1 MVLKSNMANPTALKL
16 LIFGGNGVLGTAIA
30 NKFKAEGYEVTFGVR
45 KVTNSADQF
54 QLPLTDEPV
63 PELLKGQL
71 FDSVVFAQG
80 ANNNDSVI
88 NYSSDDLNR
97 LFEANV
103 TFISQTT
110 KALIL
115 HNLVKHKGKMVILSS
130 FWEQVTRQEK
140 MSYTITKA
148 AVGGLVRSMAVDL
161 GNAKGILVNGLLP
174 GVVDSPMARGLLKP
188 EQIENVQGQTPG
200 KKMVTPSDVA
210 NATYLL
216 GCEDNTAISGQ
227 SLFVDYGF
235 AFARIL

>member
-1 MVLKSNMANPTALKL
+1 MPKL
-16 LIFGGNGVLGTAIA
+16 LIFGGTGVLGAAIA
-30 NKFKAEGYEVTFGVR
+30 EKYQANDYQVTYGVR
-45 KVTNSADQF
+45 KISNPDNQF
-54 QLPLTDEPV
+54 LLPLTEGPV

-71 FDSVVFAQG
+71 FDTVIFAQG
-80 ANNNDSVI
+80 ANNNDSVMNHSI
-88 NYSSDDLNR
+88 DDLNR

-103 TFISQTT
+103 TFISETS

-115 HNLVKHKGKMVILSS
+115 HNLIKHKGKIVILSS
-130 FWEQVTRQEK
+130 FWEQLTRQDK
-140 MSYTITKA
+140 MSYTVTKA

-188 EQIENVQGQTPG
+188 EQIENVQWQTPG
-200 KKMVTPSDVA
+200 HQMVVPLDVA
-210 NATYLL
+210 NAAYLL

-235 AFARIL
+235 SVARVL

>member
-1 MVLKSNMANPTALKL
+1 MPKL
-16 LIFGGNGVLGTAIA
+16 LIFGGTGVLGQTIA
-30 NKFKAEGYEVTFGVR
+30 NKFQANGYQVVYGVR
-45 KVTNSADQF
+45 TVSNPANQF
-54 QLPLTDEPV
+54 QLPLSDGPV
-63 PELLKGQL
+63 PELLKGEL
-71 FDSVVFAQG
+71 FDTVIFAQG

-88 NYSSDDLNR
+88 NHSLDDLNR

-103 TFISQTT
+103 SFISTTT

-115 HNLVKHKGKMVILSS
+115 HNLIKHKAKMVILSS
-130 FWEQVTRQEK
+130 FWEQITRQEK

-188 EQIENVQGQTPG
+188 EQIENVQRQTPG
-200 KKMVTPSDVA
+200 HKMIIPTDVA
-210 NATYLL
+210 NAAYLL

-235 AFARIL
+235 TVSRSL

>member
-1 MVLKSNMANPTALKL
+1 MPKL
-16 LIFGGNGVLGTAIA
+16 LIFGGTGVLGQSIA
-30 NKFKAEGYEVTFGVR
+30 DKFQANGYQVVYGVR
-45 KVTNSADQF
+45 TVSNPANQF
-54 QLPLTDEPV
+54 QLPLTDGPV
-63 PELLKGQL
+63 PELLKGEL
-71 FDSVVFAQG
+71 FDTVIFAQG

-88 NYSSDDLNR
+88 NHSLDDLNR

-103 TFISQTT
+103 SFISTTT

-115 HNLVKHKGKMVILSS
+115 HNLIKHKAKMVILSS
-130 FWEQVTRQEK
+130 FWEQITRQEK

-188 EQIENVQGQTPG
+188 EQIENVQRQTPG
-200 KKMVTPSDVA
+200 HKMIIPTDVA
-210 NATYLL
+210 NAAYLL

-235 AFARIL
+235 TVSRSL